1 MEIGKINL
9 KNMEFSEEV
18 PFIEKFIWTKSNYKL
33 MLGKWKIG
41 IILEAGYQLLKS
53 VENKESCVKLTDQ
66 IYFQNMLF
74 PYPYSQPLTN
84 EELECF
90 CRGLKLISNQIEN
103 LLQKDSSLKIALRVI
118 QFEDCNIQNE
128 AFTASAIQ
136 WASEKFKF
144 PMPQINVYFNDSK
157 GQNGIYLFDF
167 SLI

>member
-136 WASEKFKF
+136 WQVKHLNFLCLKS
-144 PMPQINVYFNDSK
+144 VYILMIQK
-157 GQNGIYLFDF
+157 GKMEYIYLTF
-167 SLI
+167 L

>member
-18 PFIEKFIWTKSNYKL
+18 LFIEKFIWTKSNYKL

-84 EELECF
+84 E
-90 CRGLKLISNQIEN
+90 
-103 LLQKDSSLKIALRVI
+103 
-118 QFEDCNIQNE
+118 
-128 AFTASAIQ
+128 
-136 WASEKFKF
+136 
-144 PMPQINVYFNDSK
+144 
-157 GQNGIYLFDF
+157 
-167 SLI
+167 